1 MGNLYLATYNAAL
14 SVAWGYVLY
23 LTVTMSFLQHQS
35 TQELYKAVEVPLK
48 VAQTAAVMEVVHSA
62 VGLVRS
68 PVAITALQVASRLWV
83 LWGLIVPVPGPTTSG
98 ALRLALP
105 AGLQLGSL
113 SLATLL
119 LAWGAS
125 EVIRYSFFACKEL
138 GSVPY
143 PLLWLRYSG
152 FIVLYPLGVASELTM
167 AYLAMP
173 TIKRTSLWA
182 YTMPNALNIGFDYYI
197 VCWLIIAGY
206 LPGLPQLYSYLLG
219 QRRKQLGAAAGKV
232 KAT

>member
-23 LTVTMSFLQHQS
+23 LTITMSFLQHQS
-35 TQELYKAVEVPLK
+35 TQELY
-48 VAQTAAVMEVVHSA
+48 
-62 VGLVRS
+62 
-68 PVAITALQVASRLWV
+68 
-83 LWGLIVPVPGPTTSG
+83 
-98 ALRLALP
+98 
-105 AGLQLGSL
+105 
-113 SLATLL
+113 
-119 LAWGAS
+119 
-125 EVIRYSFFACKEL
+125 KEL